1 MVPSERFNSAA
12 VGTEVELD
20 VVVVVVVEEEVGEEL
35 EEDFGEA
42 VLLMGDV
49 FILPCVFGAY

>member
-12 VGTEVELD
+12 VGTEVA

-35 EEDFGEA
+35 EEDMGEA

-49 FILPCVFGAY
+49 LILPCVFGAY